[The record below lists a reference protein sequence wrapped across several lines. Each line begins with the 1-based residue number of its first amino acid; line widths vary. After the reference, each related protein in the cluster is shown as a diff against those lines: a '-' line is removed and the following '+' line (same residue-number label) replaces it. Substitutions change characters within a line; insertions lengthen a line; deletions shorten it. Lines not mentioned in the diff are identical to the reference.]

1 LLNRESWAVFCCPAQ
16 GSLCAIRTRRLEL
29 GKLTEIRWHG
39 RAGQGIVT
47 AGELLAESAL
57 KHDMYFQ
64 AFPDY
69 GPERMGAPIKS
80 YTRIS
85 DEPIDVHYQIL
96 NPEIVVVVN
105 PNLLGVENV
114 TEGLVENGILIVN
127 SPESPANI
135 RALVGLENSKI
146 KVFTVDATGIA
157 LEALKRDIPAT
168 IMLGAIVRA
177 SGVVDLHDAVEVV
190 KEKLGEKL
198 RGEVVDANV
207 KALHR
212 AYDEVKEG

>member
-1 LLNRESWAVFCCPAQ
+1 M
-16 GSLCAIRTRRLEL
+16 

-47 AGELLAESAL
+47 AGELLAEGAL
-57 KHDMYFQ
+57 KEGMYFQ

-96 NPEIVVVVN
+96 SPEVVVVVN
-105 PNLLGVENV
+105 PNLLSVVDV
-114 TEGLVENGILIVN
+114 TEGLAEDGVVIVN
-127 SPESPANI
+127 SPDPPERI
-135 RALVGLENSKI
+135 REALGLTGK
-146 KVFTVDATGIA
+146 KARVFTVDATGIA
-157 LEALKRDIPAT
+157 LETLKRDIPAT
-168 IMLGAIVRA
+168 LMLGAIIRA
-177 SGVVDLHDAVEVV
+177 TGLVDLEKTVEVV
-190 KEKLGEKL
+190 QEKLGAKL

-207 KALHR
+207 TALRR
-212 AYDEVKEG
+212 AHEAVKEG